1 MFLIGLIA
9 WRRRR
14 KKLSIRQ
21 DDTRTLEKAELPGAG
36 KDIPQLD
43 HDMRVYEV
51 DGDTKPRDIPADTG
65 LAELDGNWTGWEV
78 PETTRR

>member
-21 DDTRTLEKAELPGAG
+21 DDTSTFEKAELPGAG
-36 KDIPQLD
+36 KDIPQL
-43 HDMRVYEV
+43 HDDTRVYEA
-51 DGDTKPRDIPADTG
+51 DGDTKPREVPADIG
-65 LAELDGNWTGWEV
+65 LAELDGNWRGWEV
-78 PETTRR
+78 PDTTRR